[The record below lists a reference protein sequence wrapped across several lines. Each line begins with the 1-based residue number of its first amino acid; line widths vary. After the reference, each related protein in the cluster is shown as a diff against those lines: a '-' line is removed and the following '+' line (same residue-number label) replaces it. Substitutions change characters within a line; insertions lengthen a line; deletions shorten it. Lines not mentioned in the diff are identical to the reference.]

1 MLAATRPLGP
11 LLPPVLIV
19 MLTIFAGIAAIGV
32 VIWIFKESDIELTRN
47 KWFSTGWIVAC
58 LVWLAFASVASVRDD
73 MQEQRYEDQ
82 LARAVVWLQRPDV
95 APEKVLQAAHSDEF
109 DLMLVAA
116 AHPNAPSEALE
127 ILATVKHSDVKL
139 IVADRRDAP
148 IDVLVLLSTDDDLAV
163 AGKAQRNPSLPA
175 DHANMQ
181 LMDILP
187 TVTP

>member
-1 MLAATRPLGP
+1 
-11 LLPPVLIV
+11 
-19 MLTIFAGIAAIGV
+19 MLTVTG
-32 VIWIFKESDIELTRN
+32 KQPES
-47 KWFSTGWIVAC
+47 
-58 LVWLAFASVASVRDD
+58 
-73 MQEQRYEDQ
+73 
-82 LARAVVWLQRPDV
+82 ARLPDGRC
-95 APEKVLQAAHSDEF
+95 EKVLQAAHSDEL

-127 ILATVKHSDVKL
+127 ILATVKRSDVKL